1 MQKHSWHLGKASH
14 PWPYGL
20 AGVALILALVLALW
34 PSSST
39 AQAEANTAVSF
50 QDVQAIVQQRCIS
63 CHGEKVQMKNLRLDS
78 AEQIQ
83 ANAQNI
89 YQQVVVLRQMP
100 MSNATRITEQER
112 QAIGR
117 WFAAGAPGP

>member
-1 MQKHSWHLGKASH
+1 MLKKKLLKKYKEEEAKKQISKRAPFDFPNRLWES
-14 PWPYGL
+14 
-20 AGVALILALVLALW
+20 LVLAAGI
-34 PSSST
+34 S
-39 AQAEANTAVSF
+39 AETKWADLSK
-50 QDVQAIVQQRCIS
+50 I
-63 CHGEKVQMKNLRLDS
+63 QMKNLRLDS
-78 AEQIQ
+78 PALIT

-112 QAIGR
+112 QALGR